1 MRISFAYLF
10 LLIGGIQ
17 LLSAS
22 NSRGQGLEDIMVTI
36 EVNDGKLETLFKRI
50 EHQTQLTFAYLP
62 SDVQKYN
69 RITLRPGKQSVK
81 IVLDQALRSTEL
93 GYKTIENSVII
104 FPKKDSMK
112 EDNPGSRSS
121 ESSLNQKRDD
131 FTPSRE
137 LKIVDVLESFKPLEL
152 YNKRLVLNVTG
163 QVTDVNG
170 EPLIG
175 VNILVK
181 GTNKGTTTDID
192 GMFTLEDVG
201 DQDILVVSFIGYES
215 QELQI
220 AGRSNINIIM
230 REDAQLLD
238 EVVVVGYGVQKKVN
252 LTGAVESIKGDRIAN
267 QQVAQT
273 SQALTGLVPGLTAIQ
288 SSGQPGKDNAA
299 LRIRGIGSIG
309 ASNNPLIL
317 IDGVEGDL
325 NSVDANDIADISVLK
340 DASSAAIY
348 GSRASNGVIIITT
361 KRAQKG
367 GLSVNYKNYLGYQS
381 INNQPEYLGAL
392 DFLRYSGASQQEID
406 EYAEN
411 NKTNPDIYPNT
422 DWVKEVFTENGF
434 QQYHNL
440 RVNGGTERVG
450 VLASLSFLDQ
460 SANIKTFDFVR
471 YNGRFNTDIK
481 LSDKIDFNFD
491 LNFSRSKTTQPSFN
505 LQEVIRQTY
514 RVPPIYHAIHSDGS
528 WGDAWNG
535 QNPIAVVTDGGYDDD
550 LANYF
555 RGVLKANFRPIPELN
570 FSLMYSPENNDGYRK
585 IFIRSYETITDWV
598 SKSTRKVPNRNS
610 LSQSNSRT
618 FTNNFNFVGSYD
630 KTIGNH
636 YFSLLG
642 GYEFIKTDYEG
653 FGASRTDFILQD
665 YQVLNAGSEEN
676 DANNGSATH
685 SSLVSYFSRA
695 KYSFKERYLFEANI
709 RRDASS
715 RFDKNNRVGI
725 FPSLSFGWRL
735 SEEEIIK
742 DLDLFSSLK
751 FRASWG
757 ELGNQQIGSDFPYV
771 SSIGLGSN
779 FVFNDAVVTGASQ
792 NVLANKAIMWETTE
806 TTNFGIDVG
815 LLDSRFNFSFD
826 YFVRKTKD
834 ILLALPIP
842 LVIGLNPSTQ
852 NAGNVENKGW
862 DFSANWVD
870 DIGDFSYN
878 IGINVS
884 DVKNRVTNL
893 AGIGPII
900 SGNNIIEVGS
910 PINMIYGYETIG
922 VFQSQEAISSAPSQF
937 GSLQIGNLQYKD
949 QLTIDS
955 NGDGIPDQADGL
967 INPDDR
973 VILGNPFPTLSYG
986 MDLSAGFK
994 GFDLFVSIQG
1004 VGKRD
1009 VLLTGD
1015 VSWALFNAG
1024 KIQKWQAEEFWTPEN
1039 PNSKFPKISP
1049 TSAGSNDI
1057 QTSSTWVFDASYL
1070 RVRNVGLS
1078 YTVPRR
1084 VLDKISVGNLRV
1096 YLSGQNVL
1104 TFDKLPPGVDP
1115 LTPNGTSGGHY
1126 PIPQNYIVGIDLTF

>member
-1 MRISFAYLF
+1 
-10 LLIGGIQ
+10 
-17 LLSAS
+17 
-22 NSRGQGLEDIMVTI
+22 
-36 EVNDGKLETLFKRI
+36 
-50 EHQTQLTFAYLP
+50 
-62 SDVQKYN
+62 
-69 RITLRPGKQSVK
+69 
-81 IVLDQALRSTEL
+81 
-93 GYKTIENSVII
+93 I
-104 FPKKDSMK
+104 FPKPAMGKKS
-112 EDNPGSRSS
+112 PGNSFETGSGSNVFSNENIVLQRDQKVDLLSS
-121 ESSLNQKRDD
+121 IS
-131 FTPSRE
+131 PM
-137 LKIVDVLESFKPLEL
+137 EL
-152 YNKRLVLNVTG
+152 YNRRLVLNVNG
-163 QVTDVNG
+163 RVVDSNG

-181 GTNKGTTTDID
+181 GTNKGTTTDFD
-192 GMFTLEDVG
+192 GQFILEDID
-201 DQDILVVSFIGYES
+201 DQAVLMLSYIGYHS
-215 QELQI
+215 QEI
-220 AGRSNINIIM
+220 SVDGRRDISIVM
-230 REDAQLLD
+230 LEDIQTLD
-238 EVVVVGYGVQKKVN
+238 EVVVVGYGTQKKVN

-317 IDGVEGDL
+317 IDGVEGDV

-340 DASSAAIY
+340 DAASAAIY

-367 GLSVNYKNYLGYQS
+367 GLSVNYKNYLGVQS

-392 DFLRYSGASQQEID
+392 EFLRYSGSTQEEID
-406 EYAEN
+406 AYAEN
-411 NKTNPDIYPNT
+411 NRTNPDVYPNT
-422 DWVKEVFTENGF
+422 DWVEEVFTENGF
-434 QQYHNL
+434 QQYHSL
-440 RVNGGTERVG
+440 RVNGGTDRVG
-450 VLASLSFLDQ
+450 VLASFSFLDQ
-460 SANIKTFDFVR
+460 GANIKTFDFER

-481 LSDKIDFNFD
+481 VSDKIDLNFD

-514 RVPPIYHAIHSDGS
+514 RIPPIYHAIHSDGS

-550 LANYF
+550 HTNYF
-555 RGVLKANFRPIPELN
+555 RGVFKANYRPIPELN

-585 IFIRSYETITDWV
+585 IFIRSYETITDWE

-610 LSQSNSRT
+610 LSQSNARS
-618 FTNNFNFVGSYD
+618 FTNNFNAIGSYD
-630 KTIGNH
+630 KTLGNH
-636 YFSLLG
+636 NFSLLA
-642 GYEFIKTDYEG
+642 GYEFIKSQYET

-676 DANNGSATH
+676 DGNSGSATH

-715 RFDKNNRVGI
+715 RFDNDHRVGI
-725 FPSLSFGWRL
+725 FPSVSVGWRL
-735 SEEEIIK
+735 SEEAFIK
-742 DLDLFSSLK
+742 DMDLFSNLK
-751 FRASWG
+751 LRASWG
-757 ELGNQQIGSDFPYV
+757 QLGNQQIGSDFPYV

-779 FVFNDAVVTGASQ
+779 YIFNDAVVTGASQ
-792 NVLANKAIMWETTE
+792 NVLANKGIMWETTE
-806 TTNFGIDVG
+806 TTNVGVDVG
-815 LLDSRFNFSFD
+815 LFESQFVFTFD
-826 YFVRKTKD
+826 YFVRQTND

-862 DFSANWVD
+862 DFSATWVD
-870 DIGDFSYN
+870 DIGDFSYSIGGN
-878 IGINVS
+878 IS
-884 DVKNRVTNL
+884 DVKNKVTNL

-900 SGNNIIEVGS
+900 SGTRIIEVGS
-910 PINMIYGYETIG
+910 PIDMIYGYESAG
-922 VFQSQEAISSAPSQF
+922 VFQSEEAIAAAPSQF

-949 QLTIDS
+949 QLTIDT

-973 VILGNPFPTLSYG
+973 VKLGNPFPTLTYG
-986 MDLSAGFK
+986 MDLNAGYK
-994 GFDLFVSIQG
+994 GFDLLVALQG

-1039 PNSKFPKISP
+1039 PDSRYPKISP

-1057 QTSSTWVFDASYL
+1057 QTSSTWIFDASYL
-1070 RVRNVGLS
+1070 RVRNVTLS
-1078 YTVPRR
+1078 YTFPRA
-1084 VLDKISVGNLRV
+1084 LMNKLTLGGLRL
-1096 YLSGQNVL
+1096 YLSGQNVM
-1104 TFDKLPPGVDP
+1104 TFDKLPTGVDP
-1115 LTPNGTSGGHY
+1115 LTPTGTSGGHY
-1126 PIPQNYIVGIDLTF
+1126 PVPQNFLMGVDLTF